1 MKRFSLENARVGVSG
16 DPPLNYTTTRR
27 KMGLLVRCSLMEP
40 SKFNPAELA
49 DWVAGGFPREPMPRR

>member
-1 MKRFSLENARVGVSG
+1 
-16 DPPLNYTTTRR
+16 
-27 KMGLLVRCSLMEP
+27 MEP